1 VVVMK
6 GNFTGSS
13 KGKWIRNGLVV
24 FQFWISIMLMIGTL
38 VIQQQMAFIHNKS
51 LGFDKDQLLIVE
63 KVFTMEGQ
71 KQNTFLEEIRRMP
84 QIAKAAGSSAMP
96 GKEDDYFG
104 IQFQPEGSTEI
115 LTTKS
120 MVIADGLEETLG
132 FTLKEG
138 RFFSEETADSLS
150 IMLNESAVKVMGLEN
165 PIGRK
170 LINIRQDNNGNRI
183 EVFYTITGIVNDFNF
198 ISLKEEI
205 TPLVLLSNEAFGN
218 GFAYVM
224 ARVKGGQ
231 IPEAIQSIEKLWKEV
246 NPEQSFKFSFLD
258 ENMNA
263 QYEAEQKSGS
273 LFAIFSGLAIFVSCI
288 GLFALSAYIT
298 SLRTK
303 EIGVR
308 KVLGSSVAGV
318 VILLSKDF
326 TKMILLAF
334 VMAVPIAWYVME
346 TWWLQNFAYR
356 IDISLW
362 IIFVSGAAALL
373 IAWIT
378 VSYQSIKAAIQNP
391 VGSLRSQ

>member
-1 VVVMK
+1 MVV
-6 GNFTGSS
+6 
-13 KGKWIRNGLVV
+13 
-24 FQFWISIMLMIGTL
+24 
-38 VIQQQMAFIHNKS
+38 
-51 LGFDKDQLLIVE
+51 
-63 KVFTMEGQ
+63 
-71 KQNTFLEEIRRMP
+71 
-84 QIAKAAGSSAMP
+84 
-96 GKEDDYFG
+96 
-104 IQFQPEGSTEI
+104 
-115 LTTKS
+115 
-120 MVIADGLEETLG
+120 ADGLEETLG
-132 FTLKEG
+132 LTLKAG
-138 RFFSEETADSLS
+138 RFFSEETADSTS
-150 IMLNESAVKVMGLEN
+150 IMLNESAAKVMGLEN
-165 PIGRK
+165 PIGKK
-170 LINIRQDNNGNRI
+170 LINIQQDNNGNRI
-183 EVFYTITGIVNDFNF
+183 EVAYTITGIVNDFNF

-224 ARVKGGQ
+224 ARIKGGQ
-231 IPEAIQSIEKLWKEV
+231 IPEAIQSVEKLWKEV

-258 ENMNA
+258 ENINK
-263 QYEAEQKSGS
+263 QYEAEQKTGR

-318 VILLSKDF
+318 VVLLSKDF

-334 VMAVPIAWYVME
+334 VMAVPLAWYVME

-356 IDISLW
+356 ITISLW
-362 IIFVSGAAALL
+362 IIFASGVAALL

-391 VGSLRSQ
+391 VRSLRSE

>member
-1 VVVMK
+1 
-6 GNFTGSS
+6 
-13 KGKWIRNGLVV
+13 
-24 FQFWISIMLMIGTL
+24 
-38 VIQQQMAFIHNKS
+38 
-51 LGFDKDQLLIVE
+51 
-63 KVFTMEGQ
+63 
-71 KQNTFLEEIRRMP
+71 
-84 QIAKAAGSSAMP
+84 MP

-258 ENMNA
+258 ENINA